1 MTHRAAFA
9 FTVAAIILMIVNIAS
24 AATCTRGSDDPNYK
38 FSLDYDASTEVNC
51 SWLTKNIMKSSG
63 RIDKYCVRGAVAYAC
78 SKTCGNPAC
87 TCADAAENIKPITV
101 TATGNEVSCSW
112 LDRKGQNSPRTSRR
126 KAMYC
131 NSNDPTIADGR
142 ITQYCP
148 SKCDVCNASPSV
160 EAYVSNLD
168 PSKFNEAGLSICFD
182 LTNGFTIA
190 QDSASLV
197 ITNDGDSISV
207 TAFEY
212 NTLLGQLCTE
222 PGVVTTDGKM
232 DLELRADTTSGEGIE
247 LLTSVVAGSSTVT
260 VNLLADNGDVFTGI
274 ARVSAQSADI
284 GSVQAVADMT
294 DGSGYVVL
302 TNIPSR
308 TLIVNAKGGGNEVGF
323 AGVVPSSP
331 GSSSSID
338 VFMTTFKAPSDIA
351 NNNFSQGTVGWLLP
365 NDLIGAGGLEKV
377 SIVAHEEDVGPGK
390 SGRRRHRHRR
400 AQSSLNDY
408 DLMVNT
414 TGVEGETSVSRT
426 FNVGDGV
433 TEVKVRYRFQT
444 NEVPGGYYGDKWND
458 FFFINIRTN
467 TYGSFDSQPMVMAA
481 MNDFQLADFD
491 QSTGEMAWEE
501 LSLVLP
507 TASTPI
513 VQVDVGVAN
522 VGDDLFD
529 SLVYI
534 DYITQVAGVYL
545 SNMDEYGFNGVGN
558 PFCFTLRNQGDNFV
572 RDSAQSPIY
581 LFIKDNNGSVDII
594 TGFVYDSTL
603 GQLCAPDD
611 IVTST
616 DPNGCDNDYTIK
628 LKAKTTSGNDVDSI
642 FSLHVG
648 SITLTV
654 SLRRSD
660 GSVYTEN
667 MSVSLCHPNT
677 GTCATEY
684 HNNSSGKVVFTNIV
698 PGPYTL
704 NGGGVYKSWNI
715 HCYFF
720 QWIDLPI
727 E

>member
-1 MTHRAAFA
+1 MER
-9 FTVAAIILMIVNIAS
+9 
-24 AATCTRGSDDPNYK
+24 Y
-38 FSLDYDASTEVNC
+38 
-51 SWLTKNIMKSSG
+51 
-63 RIDKYCVRGAVAYAC
+63 
-78 SKTCGNPAC
+78 
-87 TCADAAENIKPITV
+87 
-101 TATGNEVSCSW
+101 
-112 LDRKGQNSPRTSRR
+112 
-126 KAMYC
+126 
-131 NSNDPTIADGR
+131 
-142 ITQYCP
+142 
-148 SKCDVCNASPSV
+148 
-160 EAYVSNLD
+160 
-168 PSKFNEAGLSICFD
+168 
-182 LTNGFTIA
+182 
-190 QDSASLV
+190 
-197 ITNDGDSISV
+197 
-207 TAFEY
+207 
-212 NTLLGQLCTE
+212 
-222 PGVVTTDGKM
+222 
-232 DLELRADTTSGEGIE
+232 LELRADTTSGEGIE

-351 NNNFSQGTVGWLLP
+351 NNKFSQGTVGWLLP

-414 TGVEGETSVSRT
+414 AGVEGETSVSRT

-444 NEVPGGYYGDKWND
+444 NEVPGGFYGEQWND
-458 FFFINIRTN
+458 FFFINIRTDYN
-467 TYGSFDSQPMVMAA
+467 GLFDSQPRVMAA

-501 LSLVLP
+501 LSLEIP
-507 TASTPI
+507 TASTTI

-522 VGDDLFD
+522 VDDYQYD

-572 RDSAQSPIY
+572 RNLPIE
-581 LFIKDNNGSVDII
+581 LSIKDNNGGTI
-594 TGFVYDSTL
+594 TVGGFVYDSTL

-616 DPNGCDNDYTIK
+616 DQGSDNEYNIK
-628 LKAKTTSGNDVDSI
+628 LKAKTTSGNDVDST
-642 FSLHVG
+642 FFLLVG

-654 SLRRSD
+654 ILRRSD

-667 MSVSLCHPNT
+667 TSVSLCETDNNR
-677 GTCATEY
+677 CATEY
-684 HNNSSGKVVFTNIV
+684 HNDSSGNVVFTNIV
-698 PGPYTL
+698 LGPYTL
-704 NGGGVYKSWNI
+704 NSGGVDESISILPGDGYS
-715 HCYFF
+715 HL
-720 QWIDLPI
+720 IDFTI

>member
-1 MTHRAAFA
+1 MKFQ
-9 FTVAAIILMIVNIAS
+9 II
-24 AATCTRGSDDPNYK
+24 
-38 FSLDYDASTEVNC
+38 STL
-51 SWLTKNIMKSSG
+51 SWLVQISSAIESKGAKSTKAPKVPKSPKFTKAPKG
-63 RIDKYCVRGAVAYAC
+63 
-78 SKTCGNPAC
+78 T
-87 TCADAAENIKPITV
+87 E
-101 TATGNEVSCSW
+101 ATTGPSSQPSFNA
-112 LDRKGQNSPRTSRR
+112 SPST
-126 KAMYC
+126 
-131 NSNDPTIADGR
+131 TG
-142 ITQYCP
+142 P
-148 SKCDVCNASPSV
+148 SSQPSLIASPSV
-160 EAYVSNLD
+160 EAYISNLD
-168 PSKFNEAGLSICFD
+168 PSKFNEAGFSICFD

-414 TGVEGETSVSRT
+414 AGVEGQTSVSRT

-433 TEVKVRYRFQT
+433 TGEGT
-444 NEVPGGYYGDKWND
+444 IPLSDK
-458 FFFINIRTN
+458 
-467 TYGSFDSQPMVMAA
+467 
-481 MNDFQLADFD
+481 
-491 QSTGEMAWEE
+491 
-501 LSLVLP
+501 
-507 TASTPI
+507 
-513 VQVDVGVAN
+513 
-522 VGDDLFD
+522 
-529 SLVYI
+529 
-534 DYITQVAGVYL
+534 
-545 SNMDEYGFNGVGN
+545 
-558 PFCFTLRNQGDNFV
+558 
-572 RDSAQSPIY
+572 
-581 LFIKDNNGSVDII
+581 
-594 TGFVYDSTL
+594 
-603 GQLCAPDD
+603 
-611 IVTST
+611 
-616 DPNGCDNDYTIK
+616 
-628 LKAKTTSGNDVDSI
+628 
-642 FSLHVG
+642 
-648 SITLTV
+648 
-654 SLRRSD
+654 
-660 GSVYTEN
+660 
-667 MSVSLCHPNT
+667 
-677 GTCATEY
+677 
-684 HNNSSGKVVFTNIV
+684 
-698 PGPYTL
+698 
-704 NGGGVYKSWNI
+704 
-715 HCYFF
+715 
-720 QWIDLPI
+720 
-727 E
+727 